1 MLAQVFS
8 QCTQFDSF
16 LPQNLEI
23 RAILHKEINNKS
35 DSDYKCITPKIL
47 RRGAEAAG
55 ASLELSLGNIINL
68 KLQGRVKYL
77 FVPNLQ
83 CCSFHFYF
91 QTLGK
96 LGFFAFYW
104 VKCILFPRNNWKLP
118 GEPLQ
123 EDKVL
128 TLWTLRGQEEVTA
141 CSHRSSLGSFWVFPF
156 VPHTL
161 EREAEARTNTLWAS
175 DGKEDFIFVTQPQGH
190 TQMEAG
196 GIASKFKKAV
206 SHWWFLRWGQESE
219 PSGNVHRTLS
229 LPSSQPHAGR
239 PWCHQ
244 DFCPL
249 VPRHFLLLCLLLCC
263 FLTEDSSSW
272 STKIRVLPVLGGRC
286 HNRASVLPKLS
297 EHHQDWHWWLYLN

>member
-83 CCSFHFYF
+83 CCSFHLYF

-96 LGFFAFYW
+96 LGFF
-104 VKCILFPRNNWKLP
+104 C
-118 GEPLQ
+118 
-123 EDKVL
+123 
-128 TLWTLRGQEEVTA
+128 
-141 CSHRSSLGSFWVFPF
+141 
-156 VPHTL
+156 
-161 EREAEARTNTLWAS
+161 
-175 DGKEDFIFVTQPQGH
+175 
-190 TQMEAG
+190 
-196 GIASKFKKAV
+196 
-206 SHWWFLRWGQESE
+206 
-219 PSGNVHRTLS
+219 
-229 LPSSQPHAGR
+229 
-239 PWCHQ
+239 
-244 DFCPL
+244 
-249 VPRHFLLLCLLLCC
+249 FLL
-263 FLTEDSSSW
+263 
-272 STKIRVLPVLGGRC
+272 
-286 HNRASVLPKLS
+286 S
-297 EHHQDWHWWLYLN
+297 EMHPFSQE